1 MAPHPLEFK
10 PTRGCGPI
18 IFFLSWLGP
27 WLGRPW
33 DGLFTT
39 HRPPLTEA
47 ADAVDLKET
56 SSGFNFN
63 TNWSTRTSLLTYGA
77 VVAIMITSF
86 PRPKSQSLS
95 RPHCKAFKLHL
106 SLRPCWGR
114 WNGGTWVIWS
124 TYSNLAHLPKVYVIA
139 MVVFVSSS
147 DRLFRSDIIGCILN
161 EKSNQ
166 NP

>member
-1 MAPHPLEFK
+1 MAPIPLNLNQHE
-10 PTRGCGPI
+10 GAGLS
-18 IFFLSWLGP
+18 FFLSWLGP

-63 TNWSTRTSLLTYGA
+63 TNWSTRTSLLTYLRCGGRHHDHKFSKA
-77 VVAIMITSF
+77 KVTVTIKAALQSF
-86 PRPKSQSLS
+86 QTPSGPAPL
-95 RPHCKAFKLHL
+95 L
-106 SLRPCWGR
+106 R